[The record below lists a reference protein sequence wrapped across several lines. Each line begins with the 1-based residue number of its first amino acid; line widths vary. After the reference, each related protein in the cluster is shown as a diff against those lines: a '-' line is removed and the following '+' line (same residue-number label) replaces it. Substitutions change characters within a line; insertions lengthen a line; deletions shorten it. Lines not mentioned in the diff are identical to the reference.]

1 LLDRALAILGIVY
14 LALVYA
20 FIFVPLALVVLI
32 SFSADS
38 YLTFPPSGWS
48 MQWYAELL
56 GNREFV
62 EAAGNSLIIAV
73 AVTALSL
80 VLGTPAAVAI
90 ARYRFLGR
98 DVLQTV
104 MLAPLLLPTIV
115 LGLGILLVFFRL
127 DLVATY
133 PGLILAH
140 LAITL
145 PFAIRVL
152 TTTLA
157 TLPPDIESAAATLG
171 ATPMQVFRYVT
182 APLMLPG
189 AIASAALAFILSF
202 DEIVISLFVVGPRL
216 STLPVEIYRYVDER
230 TDPMVAA
237 VSVVLI
243 GLSILVVL
251 LVERTIGFMR
261 AVGR

>member
-1 LLDRALAILGIVY
+1 MERAFAVLGTVY
-14 LALVYA
+14 IAFVYA
-20 FIFVPLALVVLI
+20 FIFVPLLLVILI

-48 MQWYAELL
+48 LRWYEELL
-56 GNREFV
+56 GNREFLR
-62 EAAGNSLIIAV
+62 AALNSLIIACG
-73 AVTALSL
+73 VTVLSL
-80 VLGTPAAVAI
+80 GLGAPAAIAI
-90 ARYRFLGR
+90 ARYRFPGR
-98 DVLQTV
+98 DLLQTFL
-104 MLAPLLLPTIV
+104 LAPLLLPTIV

-140 LAITL
+140 LSITL

-152 TTTLA
+152 TTSLA
-157 TLPPDIESAAATLG
+157 TLPPDVESAAATLG
-171 ATPMQVFRYVT
+171 ATPMQVFRHVT
-182 APLMLPG
+182 VPLMIPG
-189 AIASAALAFILSF
+189 VIASSALAFILSF

-251 LVERTIGFMR
+251 VLERSIGVMR